1 MWRAL
6 KNALPV
12 GVLLATRG
20 IQAELNCKRCGELES
35 ISHLF
40 LSCPFAVEFW
50 KKVPIHASGLGE
62 AELENLRD
70 WLTAFVKSPSLPP
83 VGLLSS
89 PLIPWL
95 LWNLWTARNKL
106 VFEGKSFLE
115 EDIISKSI
123 VEAKA
128 WEEAN
133 VKEAKHQKKRTP
145 VCKNPIDSPSCWCD
159 GAWQESTK
167 AGGMGWIIKNTEGEV
182 ICRGS
187 SNRFFVS
194 SALMAEALAMREALK
209 KAKDSK
215 LQSLQILSD
224 SQVLVLAL
232 REGRDMNEIAGVLQD
247 IRNLAT
253 LFCPISFTFVPRLE
267 NLQADALASSG
278 LNRLLV
284 ET

>member
-1 MWRAL
+1 M
-6 KNALPV
+6 
-12 GVLLATRG
+12 
-20 IQAELNCKRCGELES
+20 
-35 ISHLF
+35 F
-40 LSCPFAVEFW
+40 FY
-50 KKVPIHASGLGE
+50 
-62 AELENLRD
+62 
-70 WLTAFVKSPSLPP
+70 
-83 VGLLSS
+83 
-89 PLIPWL
+89 
-95 LWNLWTARNKL
+95 KL
-106 VFEGKSFLE
+106 CCL
-115 EDIISKSI
+115 
-123 VEAKA
+123 
-128 WEEAN
+128 
-133 VKEAKHQKKRTP
+133 
-145 VCKNPIDSPSCWCD
+145 CD